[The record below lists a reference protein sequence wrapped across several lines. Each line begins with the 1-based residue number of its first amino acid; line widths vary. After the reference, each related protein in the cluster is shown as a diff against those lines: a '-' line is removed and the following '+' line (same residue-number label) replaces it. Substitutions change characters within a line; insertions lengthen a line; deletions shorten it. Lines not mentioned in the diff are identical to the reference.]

1 MKEYIKGY
9 KLEED
14 EYLLKIRE
22 KDKVGFLTKLTQ
34 KGEIPKAFADW
45 EFHAHYG
52 RLPEAEKFPIY
63 VFKEEFRKGWK
74 LNKWRFGMS
83 QNWASVIHPEGFS
96 VEIYLSQF
104 LDIVKTSTVV
114 NGEIQGRFKWC
125 ENKLIK
131 EELELNN

>member
-45 EFHAHYG
+45 EFHTYYG
-52 RLPEAEKFPIY
+52 QSTEPFPVYI
-63 VFKEEFRKGWK
+63 FKEEFREGWK
-74 LNKWRFGMS
+74 LDKWRFGMS
-83 QNWASVIHPEGFS
+83 QNWARVIHPEGFS
-96 VEIYLSQF
+96 VEIYLSDF

-114 NGEIQGRFKWC
+114 NGEILGKFKWR
-125 ENKLIK
+125 ENKLIRD
-131 EELELNN
+131 

>member
-45 EFHAHYG
+45 GFHSYYG
-52 RLPEAEKFPIY
+52 QSTETFPTY
-63 VFKEEFRKGWK
+63 VFKEEFRSGWK

-83 QNWASVIHPEGFS
+83 QNWASVIHPKGFS
-96 VEIYLSQF
+96 VEIYLSDF
-104 LDIVKTSTVV
+104 LEIVKTSTIM
-114 NGEIQGRFKWC
+114 NGEIQGKFKWR
-125 ENKLIK
+125 ENRLIK
-131 EELELNN
+131 EQKR